1 MRVLLVDDEPPA
13 RRAMAHMLKTIPDVE
28 VVGEAGDG
36 LEALEVLADREV
48 DIVLLD
54 IQMPVL
60 AGLELASRLSP
71 RASPAVVFVTAWAEH
86 AVRAFE
92 LGSADYLLKP
102 VAPERLAQAIE
113 RARAQLAS
121 EAASRRIATLE
132 ATLRALRQEPPA
144 RSVTHLWADT
154 GVRRMRL
161 AVNDIDWFGG
171 DGDYVQAHV
180 QGREYLLKERLR
192 ELEQRLPQCFLRIH
206 RSTIANLD
214 AVDAAIRDKGQ
225 LTLLMKSGERLSVG
239 RRVRARVSDA
249 LRGRAD

>member
-13 RRAMAHMLKTIPDVE
+13 RRAMAHMLATMPGIE

-36 LEALEVLADREV
+36 LEALDVLADRDV
-48 DIVLLD
+48 DLVLLD

-60 AGLELASRLSP
+60 AGLELAARLSP
-71 RASPAVVFVTAWAEH
+71 RASPAIVFVTAWAEH

-121 EAASRRIATLE
+121 QDAARRIATLE
-132 ATLRALRQEPPA
+132 ATLRAFRDAPTSPHP
-144 RSVTHLWADT
+144 THLWADT
-154 GVRRMRL
+154 GVRRLRL
-161 AVNDIDWFGG
+161 PVNDIEWFGG

-180 QGREYLLKERLR
+180 QGRAYLLRERLR
-192 ELEQRLPQCFLRIH
+192 DLEQRLPRQFLRIH

-214 AVDAAIRDKGQ
+214 AVEAAIRDKGQ

-239 RRVRARVSDA
+239 RRVRARVHDV
-249 LRGRAD
+249 LRGPG